1 MKKIKI
7 YPYGKSIDRAST
19 KDVVSKELYEQTKW
33 ERDIALS
40 QLEKLG
46 LGLGEK
52 IDGVYLTKEEYNNM
66 LEYMGQS
73 I

>member
-1 MKKIKI
+1 MEKIKV
-7 YPYGKSIDRAST
+7 YPYGRVPTKNVAS
-19 KDVVSKELYEQTKW
+19 EALYEQTKW